1 MMIAKHFIFAY
12 GSLINST
19 SRRVTGTAGISIP
32 VRVQGLKRY
41 WVSFAGTNMRAVGV
55 RPDTDSDCNGVL
67 FEVPQEELEKF
78 DMRERGY
85 ERHALSHEQVSYRL
99 PEQNKLSDDNT
110 IWVYIY
116 PEDPHKAQFNPI
128 SQAYLDV
135 ILLGCLE
142 VDESYAREFLE
153 TTYLWQDWHNDRL
166 QPRYPRAINHHQEL
180 RLDALLASCCGEFT
194 ARYK

>member
-32 VRVQGLKRY
+32 VRVPGLKTY
-41 WVSFAGTNMRAVGV
+41 WVSCAGTNMRAVGV
-55 RPDTDSDCNGVL
+55 RPDTDSASIGVL
-67 FEVPQEELEKF
+67 LQVPREELEKF
-78 DMRERGY
+78 EMRVRGY
-85 ERHALSHEQVSYRL
+85 VRHVLSHEQVSYRL
-99 PEQNKLSDDNT
+99 PEQDKLSDDNT

>member
-1 MMIAKHFIFAY
+1 MMLAKHYIFAY
-12 GSLINST
+12 GSLINSA
-19 SRRVTGTAGISIP
+19 SRRVTGTAGNSIP

-41 WVSFAGTNMRAVGV
+41 WVSFASTNMRAVGV

-67 FEVPQEELEKF
+67 FEVPVAELDKF
-78 DMRERGY
+78 DIREQGY
-85 ERHALSHEQVSYRL
+85 VRQALSHEQVTYLQPCHNQPSENHR
-99 PEQNKLSDDNT
+99 

-116 PEDPHKAQFNPI
+116 PEDPNKAQFNPI

-153 TTYLWQDWHNDRL
+153 TTYLWQDWHNDRP
-166 QPRYPRAINHHQEL
+166 QPRYPRAIKHHQEH
-180 RLDALLASCCGEFT
+180 RLDVLLASCCDEFT
-194 ARYK
+194 ARYN